1 MRFPP
6 WCEPLAKR
14 LGPLPAAWSPGR
26 LTIPACRSGVHRYTR
41 GHVSFTHLE
50 GQRRMSLREG
60 EARAAAT
67 LRQCGHD
74 LVQRGSSILREIT
87 EGALEIPEWRRY
99 PEGEVYDAAT
109 HAQYFYHRHPVA
121 GRARSGEASE
131 HGHFHLFLRAE
142 GMPAGIAPLVVPEMA
157 VANVPVPPQSA
168 PLKRGARD
176 EVAHLVAVAIDA
188 RGEPIRLF
196 TTNCWVTGETWYG
209 ADDVIRMLDHFDLQ
223 TDAPSLLL
231 NRWLA
236 ALVHL
241 FRPEIAVLLRNRD
254 KAVQEW
260 QWRWRRRG
268 HVFED
273 TRLEV
278 TSSFDIDLEAR
289 LALVEEAG
297 RESAGPVVV
306 PSHPLPRMAEGW
318 GA

>member
-1 MRFPP
+1 
-6 WCEPLAKR
+6 
-14 LGPLPAAWSPGR
+14 
-26 LTIPACRSGVHRYTR
+26 
-41 GHVSFTHLE
+41 
-50 GQRRMSLREG
+50 MSLREC

-67 LRQCGHD
+67 LRECGRD
-74 LVQRGSSILREIT
+74 VVRRGSSILREIT

-142 GMPAGIAPLVVPEMA
+142 GMPAGSAPLVVPEMA
-157 VANVPVPPQSA
+157 VANAPVPPQSA

-176 EVAHLVAVAIDA
+176 EVVHLVAVSIDA
-188 RGEPIRLF
+188 RGKPIRLF
-196 TTNCWVTGETWYG
+196 TTNRWVTGETWYG
-209 ADDVIRMLDHFDLQ
+209 ADDVIRMLDHFDLL
-223 TDAPSLLL
+223 TAAPSLLL

-236 ALVHL
+236 ALVQL
-241 FRPEIAVLLRNRD
+241 FRPEIAMLLRNRD
-254 KAVQEW
+254 KTVQEW
-260 QWRWRRRG
+260 QWRWCRRG

-278 TSSFDIDLEAR
+278 MSSFDIDLQAR
-289 LALVEEAG
+289 LALVEEVG
-297 RESAGPVVV
+297 REPAARAAISP
-306 PSHPLPRMAEGW
+306 HRRLPPMAEGW

>member
-1 MRFPP
+1 
-6 WCEPLAKR
+6 
-14 LGPLPAAWSPGR
+14 
-26 LTIPACRSGVHRYTR
+26 
-41 GHVSFTHLE
+41 
-50 GQRRMSLREG
+50 MSWREG
-60 EARAAAT
+60 EARAATA
-67 LRQCGHD
+67 LRECRRE
-74 LVQRGSSILREIT
+74 LAASGSSILREVT
-87 EGALEIPEWRRY
+87 EGAPGASEWRRY
-99 PEGEVYDAAT
+99 PEGEVYDPTT
-109 HAQYFYHRHPVA
+109 HAQYFYHRHPTS
-121 GRARSGEASE
+121 GRARPAEPGE

-142 GMPAGIAPLVVPEMA
+142 GMPPGTAPLLVPELA
-157 VANVPVPPQSA
+157 IANATVPPQSA
-168 PLKRGARD
+168 PSKRGARD

-196 TTNCWVTGETWYG
+196 TTNRWVTGETWYG
-209 ADDVIRMLDHFDLQ
+209 ADDMIRMLDCFDLQ
-223 TDAPSLLL
+223 TDTPSLLL

-278 TSSFDIDLEAR
+278 ASSFEIDLEAR
-289 LALVEEAG
+289 LALVEHAEREPSG
-297 RESAGPVVV
+297 RAAAVSARGR
-306 PSHPLPRMAEGW
+306 LPRMAEGW

>member
-1 MRFPP
+1 
-6 WCEPLAKR
+6 
-14 LGPLPAAWSPGR
+14 
-26 LTIPACRSGVHRYTR
+26 
-41 GHVSFTHLE
+41 
-50 GQRRMSLREG
+50 MSWREG

-67 LRQCGHD
+67 LRECRRE
-74 LVQRGSSILREIT
+74 LAQRGSTILREVT
-87 EGALEIPEWRRY
+87 DGAADTPEWRRY
-99 PEGEVYDAAT
+99 PEGEAYDTTT
-109 HAQYFYHRHPVA
+109 HAQYFYHRHA
-121 GRARSGEASE
+121 ASGRARPAEPAE

-142 GMPAGIAPLVVPEMA
+142 GMPAGTAPLLVPELA
-157 VANVPVPPQSA
+157 IANATVPPQSA
-168 PLKRGARD
+168 PLKRGVRD
-176 EVAHLVAVAIDA
+176 EVAHLVAMAIDA

-196 TTNCWVTGETWYG
+196 TTNRWVTGETWYG
-209 ADDVIRMLDHFDLQ
+209 ADDMIRMLDRFDLQ
-223 TDAPSLLL
+223 TDAPSLPL

-278 TSSFDIDLEAR
+278 TSSFEIDLEAR
-289 LALVEEAG
+289 LALVERAE
-297 RESAGPVVV
+297 RESPAPAAV
-306 PSHPLPRMAEGW
+306 SARARLPRMAEGW